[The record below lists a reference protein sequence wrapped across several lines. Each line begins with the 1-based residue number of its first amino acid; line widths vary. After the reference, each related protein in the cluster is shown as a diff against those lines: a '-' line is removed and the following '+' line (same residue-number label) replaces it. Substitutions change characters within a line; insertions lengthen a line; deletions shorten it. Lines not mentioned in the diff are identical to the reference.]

1 MDSITMDSMTMD
13 GMTIEREFHPV
24 GHGAFYSERYAYK
37 DEEGK
42 TKHINVVYDC
52 GSKSMIANFETV
64 VDCAFRKGEVID
76 AVFISHLHEDH
87 INGIPRLIKRYKVK
101 RIYFP
106 LIMEKELDLLKVR
119 MLIDGVEGFSREFIY
134 SPSKAIKNIV
144 GKNKIKLIGVEEGI
158 IAEGKKDLIEPEEK
172 MGYRINEDYDGSIAS
187 GSDTFDKRVVFV
199 KKEKGK
205 EKTKEL
211 DWMLIPYNFRQRSR
225 VKELEDSLEELG
237 ITAAKLTQILNHPEQ
252 YTDAVDKLKKA
263 YRKVSGEFNSN
274 SMTLYSG
281 PNNQDIRAGYDC
293 VIGGGMADCEGDI
306 NITRNLAKGNDI
318 KHYCNYIG
326 CLYTGDY
333 NAKKKQEFSEL
344 VSKYK
349 EVWKNIGILQVP
361 HHGSSY
367 NFNEGLINPGMI
379 CIISAGEKMRNK
391 RRGRGDGYQHP
402 DTKVE
407 VVNYIESRG
416 ALLYIVTEA
425 HMSRVRVR

>member
-144 GKNKIKLIGVEEGI
+144 DKNKIKLIGVEEGI

-187 GSDTFDKRVVFV
+187 GSDTFDK
-199 KKEKGK
+199 
-205 EKTKEL
+205 
-211 DWMLIPYNFRQRSR
+211 RSR

-391 RRGRGDGYQHP
+391 RRGRGGGYQHP